1 MQSFSKLKH
10 SSSQILKEQ
19 FSTSYGNT
27 KPQNTKSSSVY
38 IYIYI
43 LFLLK
48 DAEGAEGEFYPIGR
62 TTISTNQTPQ
72 SSQGLNNN

>member
-27 KPQNTKSSSVY
+27 KPQNTKSSN
-38 IYIYI
+38 IYIYNSI
-43 LFLLK
+43 P
-48 DAEGAEGEFYPIGR
+48 AEGAEGEFHPIGR
-62 TTISTNQTPQ
+62 TISTNQTPQ
-72 SSQGLNNN
+72 SSHGLNNN